1 MEQTETT
8 GRSVPSSAV
17 AAHMQAAQ
25 ERARVHPAW
34 QALNFEKWIKCVI
47 LGDVLD
53 EGDEV
58 LEISCGHTGAE
69 DSNTGGAGG
78 GTHHTYARHKI
89 QHLTTV
95 DSSATVVAAAQRK
108 WEKTKRFD
116 AEFATADLYTTSLD
130 QVLREGRS
138 FDVVVCFDGMQNS
151 FASEETAEL
160 FLRSATCRLREGGYF
175 LGFLPDSSAIWSK
188 AAKVNSKGDEAP
200 KFGGDLYKIE
210 FNDDLSRFQPFGTS
224 YTHRMRE
231 MEDRKQYLVHFPTLL
246 QLARKLQLEMVE
258 VVNFIDFY
266 EDHKKSHEAALTE
279 IMGWTKTNKKLFP
292 NQLELIGLRTTFVFR
307 KLRSGESMP

>member
-69 DSNTGGAGG
+69 DSNTGGGAGG

-95 DSSATVVAAAQRK
+95 
-108 WEKTKRFD
+108 
-116 AEFATADLYTTSLD
+116 
-130 QVLREGRS
+130 
-138 FDVVVCFDGMQNS
+138 
-151 FASEETAEL
+151 
-160 FLRSATCRLREGGYF
+160 
-175 LGFLPDSSAIWSK
+175 
-188 AAKVNSKGDEAP
+188 
-200 KFGGDLYKIE
+200 
-210 FNDDLSRFQPFGTS
+210 GT
-224 YTHRMRE
+224 HA
-231 MEDRKQYLVHFPTLL
+231 H
-246 QLARKLQLEMVE
+246 E
-258 VVNFIDFY
+258 VQQ
-266 EDHKKSHEAALTE
+266 ALT
-279 IMGWTKTNKKLFP
+279 
-292 NQLELIGLRTTFVFR
+292 
-307 KLRSGESMP
+307 